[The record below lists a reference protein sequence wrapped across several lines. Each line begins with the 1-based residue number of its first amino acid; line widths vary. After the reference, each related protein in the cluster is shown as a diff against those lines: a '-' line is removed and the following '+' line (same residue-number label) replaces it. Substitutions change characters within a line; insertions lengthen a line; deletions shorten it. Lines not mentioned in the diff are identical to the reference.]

1 MHALHLW
8 GGMDKKVVLW
18 TAWSNKNIFFVT
30 IAVEASLQKNGRE
43 IILDLA
49 EAATRGQNGL
59 IEKLFS
65 SQ

>member
-1 MHALHLW
+1 MGWIKEWFNELLIAI
-8 GGMDKKVVLW
+8 KK
-18 TAWSNKNIFFVT
+18 IFVT
-30 IAVEASLQKNGRE
+30 IAVEASLQKNGGE

-65 SQ
+65 SSSQ